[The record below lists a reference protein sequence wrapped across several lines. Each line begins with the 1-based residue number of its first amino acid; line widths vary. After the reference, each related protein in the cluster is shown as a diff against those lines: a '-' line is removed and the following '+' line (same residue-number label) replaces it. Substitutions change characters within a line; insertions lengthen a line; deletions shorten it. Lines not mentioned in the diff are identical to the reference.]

1 MKKLIALSVV
11 VLGVA
16 AGSGHATSTS
26 GAHHDAVWKQKH
38 AIMAVFCGWMSGP
51 DVPCQLG
58 RDAQV
63 VASEEGGKFHWY
75 RGDCNNAENGQY
87 LGCFQM
93 GSSERAKYGHGP
105 GFWAQAKAAL
115 AYFIDSGRDWSP
127 WSCKPQ
133 GYCLT

>member
-1 MKKLIALSVV
+1 MRKLIALSVV
-11 VLGVA
+11 VLGMV

-26 GAHHDAVWKQKH
+26 RSAYERQQF
-38 AIMAVFCGWMSGP
+38 AIIAVFCDGKVNMTN
-51 DVPCQLG
+51 PCPLG
-58 RDAQV
+58 RDAMT

-75 RGDCNNAENGQY
+75 RGDCNNAANGQY

-93 GSSERAKYGHGP
+93 GTNERATYGHGP
-105 GFWAQAKAAL
+105 GFWAQARAAL
-115 AYFIDSGRDWSP
+115 RYFIASGRDWSP